1 MNLMHMRT
9 LTAAFLIAGILAL
22 AGSAVASTPITEAES
37 KSAAA
42 ILKKSD
48 DIVNGAAD
56 QEYTT
61 QMTLKSGEK
70 VEKVIEMKILQ
81 KGGVK
86 RLVRFTKPGDVKG
99 MSVLVLDADTTYV
112 YLPQFNK
119 TRRVAAHTSKQSFMG
134 TDFTE
139 QENSIIRYDES
150 FDPTLV
156 KKEGDEFILKLTPKK
171 GKEFDFAYIMMW
183 IDQKTALQTKMEYY
197 NAEGVLLKTQTR
209 GGLKVME
216 GVETQTKVVM
226 TDHIRKHST
235 EIDILTVKEN
245 QGLKDDL
252 FTQRN
257 LEWGR

>member
-1 MNLMHMRT
+1 MT
-9 LTAAFLIAGILAL
+9 L
-22 AGSAVASTPITEAES
+22 AGAVVFAFIVAFSGMLMAAPPAITEEIA

-48 DIVNGAAD
+48 DMVNVNQD
-56 QEYTT
+56 QEYVT
-61 QMTLKSGEK
+61 QMKLVSGTGK
-70 VEKVIEMKILQ
+70 VEKVLEFKVLQ
-81 KGGVK
+81 KGGTK
-86 RLVRFTKPGDVKG
+86 RLVRFLKPGDVKG
-99 MSVLVLDADTTYV
+99 LSVLVLDSDTTYV
-112 YLPQFNK
+112 YLPQFSR

-150 FDPTLV
+150 FDPAFV
-156 KKEGDEFILKLTPKK
+156 KKEGVEYVLKLTPKK
-171 GKEFDFAYIMMW
+171 GKEFAFAYIMIW
-183 IDQKTALQTKMEYY
+183 IDENNGLQTRMEYY
-197 NAEGVLLKTQTR
+197 NAQDLKLKTQTR
-209 GGLKVME
+209 GGLKILD

-235 EIDILTVKEN
+235 EIEILSTKEN

-257 LEWGR
+257 LEWGN